1 MKEHAHHRPGYA
13 VSSPGDGRVTDVPEL
28 NRYELRLGDELI
40 GFLTYRRRDGRL
52 VLTHTEIDE
61 EYEGGGFGTRLVL
74 AALED
79 ARRQQVVV
87 VPLCPFVAHQL
98 ETHPEYQDLLGAP

>member
-1 MKEHAHHRPGYA
+1 
-13 VSSPGDGRVTDVPEL
+13 VTDVPEL